1 MLLQGHVKKVTK
13 FGDAIEL
20 CAMAI
25 MLSLSFVVD
34 LGLHHLIVEGA
45 WWKIL
50 SMSVCCTGFS

>member
-1 MLLQGHVKKVTK
+1 MLLQGQVKKITE

-25 MLSLSFVVD
+25 MLAFSFVVD
-34 LGLHHLIVEGA
+34 LGLHHLMVEGA

-50 SMSVCCTGFS
+50 SIVRV

>member
-1 MLLQGHVKKVTK
+1 MLLQGHVKKVTE

-34 LGLHHLIVEGA
+34 LGLHHLMVEGA

-50 SMSVCCTGFS
+50 SIVRV